1 MAGANQRARCGR
13 LFSTRFAQLRAEG
26 EIAIPAGDRARW
38 IAKVNAG
45 TTWTDSFRKL
55 PPSLRF
61 FAGGDR
67 SIRGYGLDDV
77 GPLASNGEVRGGRHL
92 LVTSIEFE
100 QVVRGRWSVAAFADS
115 GGAFNERDDPWVTG
129 LGADIRWRS
138 PIGPIRFDVAAPLD
152 DPERNVRVH
161 IGIGAQFR

>member
-92 LVTSIEFE
+92 L
-100 QVVRGRWSVAAFADS
+100 
-115 GGAFNERDDPWVTG
+115 
-129 LGADIRWRS
+129 
-138 PIGPIRFDVAAPLD
+138 DVINANNLIYAAPMLD
-152 DPERNVRVH
+152 FVPDN
-161 IGIGAQFR
+161 IDNFNF